1 MLNTKTKSVLFWN
14 RNWNNSHDKLSDF
27 LSIPVQYKIRY
38 LLKFEFELES
48 LNSEKYSE
56 SDSGIDSSPGIIT
69 PLPQGRHRLGR
80 RRALHGRRPEHP
92 HAVLPRGRRGA
103 KFETGGK
110 VDGKVPF

>member
-56 SDSGIDSSPGIIT
+56 SDSGIDSSPGIMT
-69 PLPQGRHRLGR
+69 PLNCISICISFLT
-80 RRALHGRRPEHP
+80 
-92 HAVLPRGRRGA
+92 
-103 KFETGGK
+103 FEVFKMGN
-110 VDGKVPF
+110 DSPLYLIPNLNLICQNA